1 MSIKAT
7 LKQLLPS
14 RVQYFYARLRSQKIQ
29 RQYQSLSLTDAFAK
43 IYESGAW
50 GPWASDGMPSS
61 GLGSRPEYVEQWCS
75 LVETELRSRRVGTVA
90 DLGCGNFAVG
100 MAVTRFGY
108 AVIGVDIAQPVVDWD
123 RRVYPSERVSFVQAD
138 LASDPLPY
146 ADAAIVRQVLQH
158 LSNSEVE
165 RVLANILRTYPLAFI
180 TEHVYAGPGCVP
192 NIDMP
197 HGPGTRVPM
206 RSGIFVD
213 RCPFSIP
220 ARILGDI
227 YIAPR
232 EVMRTWV
239 VEKHAPVYRAAA
251 QPQRSE
257 THADTSQR

>member
-7 LKQLLPS
+7 LKELLPI
-14 RVQYFYARLRSQKIQ
+14 RVQYFHARLRNQKIQ
-29 RQYQSLSLTDAFAK
+29 RRYRSLSLADAFAK

-50 GPWASDGMPSS
+50 GPRASNGMPSS
-61 GLGSRPEYVEQWCS
+61 GSGSDGVYVEQWCS
-75 LVETELRSRRVGTVA
+75 MIETELRSRRVGTVA
-90 DLGCGNFAVG
+90 DLGCGSFAVG
-100 MAVTRFGY
+100 MAMTRLGF
-108 AVIGVDIAQPVVDWD
+108 AVIGVDIAQPLVDWD
-123 RRVYPSERVSFVQAD
+123 TRMYSSERVRFVQAD
-138 LASDPLPY
+138 LASDPLPD

-165 RVLANILRTYPLAFI
+165 CVLANTLRTYPLALI

-206 RSGIFVD
+206 RSGIFID
-213 RCPFSIP
+213 RAPFSVP

-227 YIAPR
+227 YVAPR

-239 VEKHAPVYRAAA
+239 LEKDAPVYSAAA
-251 QPQRSE
+251 QPPRGE
-257 THADTSQR
+257 THADTLQR